1 MGAGPHGVAE
11 TSPHLRVAEPEDPVD
26 RNLRHLDE
34 FRAKYEW
41 VRIDRPVDLGL
52 PFWRASW
59 LGKGGVRIR
68 VEIEELGVLLDYLY
82 DTFPV
87 E

>member
-1 MGAGPHGVAE
+1 M
-11 TSPHLRVAEPEDPVD
+11 AEPEDPVD
-26 RNLRHLDE
+26 RNLRLLDA
-34 FRAKYEW
+34 FREKDPW

-68 VEIEELGVLLDYLY
+68 VEIEELGTLLEYLY
-82 DTFPV
+82 DTFNF